1 MREKIDTLEI
11 AERFNKPHRYVLR
24 SVRNLTESGD
34 LLVLSYF
41 MAREYTNRQNKKQ
54 PMFEMGLNGF
64 CLMTDTWGYSR
75 GESALVKAQILSE
88 FGESFAVVGSLRSRP
103 EDCFYE
109 MLKEFLHL
117 DKVVRQFPVSLW
129 WVDFYLP
136 DYGLIIEYDEDQHFS
151 ARARKQDEEREKG
164 VREFFRSEF
173 DDIVSIV
180 RVKRGEEIKG
190 LSKIAGQI
198 ALITNNATGITKYA
212 E

>member
-11 AERFNKPHRYVLR
+11 AERFNKPHRAVLL
-24 SVRNLTESGD
+24 SVRTLTEPGD
-34 LLVLSYF
+34 PLVSSCF
-41 MAREYTNRQNKKQ
+41 IGREYTNMQNKKQ
-54 PMFEMGLNGF
+54 PMFEMSLNGF
-64 CLMTDTWGYSR
+64 CILTDTWGYSR
-75 GESALVKAQILSE
+75 GKSALTKAQILSE
-88 FGESFAVVGSLRSRP
+88 FGESFAVVGSIRSRP

-109 MLKEFLHL
+109 MLKGFLHL

-129 WVDFYLP
+129 RVDFYLP

-151 ARARKQDEEREKG
+151 ASARKKDEEREEG
-164 VREFFRSEF
+164 VRKFFRSEF
-173 DDIVSIV
+173 DDVVRIV

-190 LSKIAGQI
+190 LSEIAGQI